1 MVRTCSAG
9 FRQEDR
15 ALSVTGDNDISRRE
29 SDEVG
34 NTADV
39 RSDVRSD
46 AISDVA
52 PDVVCEGSD
61 DVIDD
66 ITDALDQAAGIT
78 DAGSLYTSQ
87 GTPQKDDDAPESGE
101 HLSVAEEN
109 KFLVI

>member
-1 MVRTCSAG
+1 M
-9 FRQEDR
+9 
-15 ALSVTGDNDISRRE
+15 TGDNDISRRE

-46 AISDVA
+46 AISDVTSDVRDDVA
-52 PDVVCEGSD
+52 PDVVREGSN